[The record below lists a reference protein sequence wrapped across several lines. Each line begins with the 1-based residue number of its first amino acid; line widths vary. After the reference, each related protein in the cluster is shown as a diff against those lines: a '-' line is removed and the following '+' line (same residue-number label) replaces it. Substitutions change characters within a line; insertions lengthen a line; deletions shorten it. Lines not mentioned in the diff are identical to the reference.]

1 MRLTINGRNIDITTA
16 LREYAEEKIGKIL
29 KHNDQIMDIVI
40 TLGVIKNP
48 SVQDNHFAEVTCL
61 LNGAKIHVKETA
73 ESMYASIDLVANI
86 LDRQIK
92 KHKEKL
98 KSGKLGSNSI
108 RTTPEEIASEA
119 DEDDAELGED
129 VVKISLEAEEV

>member
-29 KHNDQIMDIVI
+29 KHNDQIMDIVV

-73 ESMYASIDLVANI
+73 ESMYASIDLVADI

-92 KHKEKL
+92 KHKEKM

-108 RTTPEEIASEA
+108 RTAPEEVASEA

>member
-1 MRLTINGRNIDITTA
+1 MRLTIHGRNIDITSA

-29 KHNDQIMDIVI
+29 KHNDQIMDIVVS
-40 TLGVIKNP
+40 LGVIKNP
-48 SVQDNHFAEVTCL
+48 SVQDNHYAEVTCL

-98 KSGKLGSNSI
+98 KSGKVGANSI
-108 RTTPEEIASEA
+108 RNNNAEDAQEIDDESEEL
-119 DEDDAELGED
+119 DDD
-129 VVKISLEAEEV
+129 VVKISLEPEEV